1 MLCYID
7 CIFCFGVF
15 FGCICF
21 IFLELEFEF
30 FVCWSKK
37 KYIFY
42 VYESIFKVLN
52 KILINFNE
60 KIYYLYI
67 NRFSFYFKIYE
78 MLIFGELYCI
88 YMLKLM
94 CILKI
99 KYIVKKLID
108 VLEYMVCKIIFRVV
122 FFG

>member
-1 MLCYID
+1 MLK
-7 CIFCFGVF
+7 
-15 FGCICF
+15 
-21 IFLELEFEF
+21 EE
-30 FVCWSKK
+30 

-42 VYESIFKVLN
+42 VYESMFKILY

-99 KYIVKKLID
+99 KYIMKKLID